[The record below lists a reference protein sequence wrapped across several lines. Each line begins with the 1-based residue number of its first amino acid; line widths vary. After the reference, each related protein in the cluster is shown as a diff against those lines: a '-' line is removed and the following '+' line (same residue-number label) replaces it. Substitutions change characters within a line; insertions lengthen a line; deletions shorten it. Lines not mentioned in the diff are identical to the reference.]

1 MIIQEIIAIAGKPG
15 LYRILTTGR
24 NSLVVQSMSDGKRM
38 SIAATSR
45 VSSLGDITMYTTG
58 EDIHLRDVLH
68 RIYEHTGGKEGVSH
82 KASPAEIRDFVDGI
96 VPELDHDRV
105 YNSDLKKLI
114 QWYNTLALYNAF
126 PLESQHEIEEAA
138 EAEAP
143 APEASPAE
151 ASAPDTTEDKPAPK
165 KPAPKKPAAKK
176 AAAKKPA
183 TPDATAKKP
192 AAGAVKHTSPTVAEL
207 FVTLLGTTAP
217 EASVTTSAR
226 RAGSS

>member
-24 NSLVVQSMSDGKRM
+24 NSLVVESMSDGKRM

-82 KASPAEIRDFVDGI
+82 KANPVEIREFVDGVI
-96 VPELDHDRV
+96 PELDHDRV

-114 QWYNTLALYNAF
+114 QWFNTLAAHNAF
-126 PLESQHEIEEAA
+126 PLESQHEIEEAEEQAAAETARAA
-138 EAEAP
+138 EAKAK
-143 APEASPAE
+143 AE
-151 ASAPDTTEDKPAPK
+151 AAEKPAAKKPAAKKPAPK
-165 KPAPKKPAAKK
+165 KEATEEAAEAKKPAAKKPAAKKPAAKK
-176 AAAKKPA
+176 AAPKKSD
-183 TPDATAKKP
+183 DA
-192 AAGAVKHTSPTVAEL
+192 
-207 FVTLLGTTAP
+207 
-217 EASVTTSAR
+217 EA
-226 RAGSS
+226 

>member
-24 NSLVVQSMSDGKRM
+24 NSLVVQSMTDGKRM

-68 RIYEHTGGKEGVSH
+68 RIHEHTGGKEGISH
-82 KASPAEIRDFVDGI
+82 KAAPAEIRDFVDSI

-114 QWYNTLALYNAF
+114 QWFNTLAQHNAF
-126 PLESQHEIEEAA
+126 PLESQHEIEEANEQAAA
-138 EAEAP
+138 EEAQAAEQKAAPEEKAAP
-143 APEASPAE
+143 A
-151 ASAPDTTEDKPAPK
+151 
-165 KPAPKKPAAKK
+165 KKPAAKK
-176 AAAKKPA
+176 PAATKAASKKEDGEGKTATKKPAAKKPA
-183 TPDATAKKP
+183 AKKP
-192 AAGAVKHTSPTVAEL
+192 AAKKSDD
-207 FVTLLGTTAP
+207 
-217 EASVTTSAR
+217 SAT
-226 RAGSS
+226 

>member
-24 NSLVVQSMSDGKRM
+24 NSLVVQSMTDGKRM

-68 RIYEHTGGKEGVSH
+68 RIHDHTGGKEGISH

-96 VPELDHDRV
+96 IPELDHDRV

-114 QWYNTLALYNAF
+114 QWFNTLAQHNAF
-126 PLESQHEIEEAA
+126 PLESQHEIEEANEQAAA
-138 EAEAP
+138 EEAQAAEQKAAPEEKAAP
-143 APEASPAE
+143 A
-151 ASAPDTTEDKPAPK
+151 
-165 KPAPKKPAAKK
+165 KKPAAKK
-176 AAAKKPA
+176 PAATKAASKKADGEEKPATKKPAAKKPA
-183 TPDATAKKP
+183 AKKP
-192 AAGAVKHTSPTVAEL
+192 AAKKSDD
-207 FVTLLGTTAP
+207 
-217 EASVTTSAR
+217 SAT
-226 RAGSS
+226 

>member
-24 NSLVVQSMSDGKRM
+24 NSLVVQSMTDGKRM

-68 RIYEHTGGKEGVSH
+68 RIHDHTGGKVGISH

-96 VPELDHDRV
+96 VPELDYERV

-114 QWYNTLALYNAF
+114 QWFNTLAQHDAF
-126 PLESQHEIEEAA
+126 PLESQHEIEEAEEQAAA
-138 EAEAP
+138 EAAAAEGKAAEEAKAAEEKKAP
-143 APEASPAE
+143 A
-151 ASAPDTTEDKPAPK
+151 K
-165 KPAPKKPAAKK
+165 KPAAKKPAAKK
-176 AAAKKPA
+176 AAPKKAASDEKPAAKK
-183 TPDATAKKP
+183 TTAKK
-192 AAGAVKHTSPTVAEL
+192 AATKKTDD
-207 FVTLLGTTAP
+207 
-217 EASVTTSAR
+217 
-226 RAGSS
+226 SSK

>member
-24 NSLVVQSMSDGKRM
+24 NSLVVQSMTDGKRM

-68 RIYEHTGGKEGVSH
+68 RIHDHTGGKEGVSH
-82 KASPAEIRDFVDGI
+82 KASPAEIREFVDGI
-96 VPELDHDRV
+96 IPELDHERV

-114 QWYNTLALYNAF
+114 QWFNTLAQHNAF
-126 PLESQHEIEEAA
+126 PLESQHEIEEAEEQAAA
-138 EAEAP
+138 EAAAAEAKAAKAAKEEQAP
-143 APEASPAE
+143 A
-151 ASAPDTTEDKPAPK
+151 K
-165 KPAPKKPAAKK
+165 KPAAKKPAAKKAAPKAEAGDEKPAAKK

-183 TPDATAKKP
+183 AKK
-192 AAGAVKHTSPTVAEL
+192 AATKKSDD
-207 FVTLLGTTAP
+207 
-217 EASVTTSAR
+217 SAK
-226 RAGSS
+226 